1 MTVNYSHDNWPAF
14 HARWSEDR
22 QTPQP
27 LRRHLVGVAELAECF
42 ARDAQPED
50 VAFSVSARLAG
61 LLHDLGK
68 YRPEFQ
74 KYLGDG
80 DRGKRSAETDHAV
93 YGAAAAGEWDALA
106 VAYAIAGH
114 HAGLHDSDG
123 LQHMICGSKYQAQ
136 DRYPKLLEVADSPNE
151 LDGLFRSL
159 LGTAEDSPNELAR
172 MKFDDADEVDK
183 RRFEAFVRMLF
194 SILVDADRLDSE
206 KFEQQHRFGRDWTR
220 TTKTLDAAGL
230 LKRVDEERQRRA
242 AKRPDEELTRLR
254 NNVFASC
261 VASGEQQPQG
271 FYSLTVP
278 TGGAKTLSSM
288 AFALAHAQR
297 WELRR
302 VIVVI
307 PYLSIIEQNAG
318 IYRRVLGADQVLEHH
333 SAVEVVA
340 PKRTSASEDTGDLP
354 QVLDV
359 ERAME
364 NWDIPIV
371 VTTSVQFLET
381 LFAAA
386 TGRARKL
393 HNVARSVVIF
403 DEVQTLPTHLL
414 EPTLDMLR
422 TLQKH
427 FGVSF
432 LFCSATQPA
441 FRKSGNLKQGF
452 RDDELKPV
460 IADPSELFRKLQ
472 RVNYHIMPQDERW
485 NWERLA
491 QEMLAK
497 PQALAV
503 VNLRQHAF
511 DAYNAVKDSLT
522 RQGRGNEARD
532 AVFHLSSA
540 MCPAHRLDLLGLSKP
555 TRIQNNIKWRLD
567 NKLPCWVVST
577 QLIEAG
583 VDIDFP
589 VVFRAMGPLDS
600 IVQAAGRCNREGQ
613 LRDEH
618 GNLILGDVIV
628 FHPELPDCSTG
639 LPPGLYDKA
648 TKITP
653 SYLGDVE
660 RLATDASLFA
670 DYFNELFQI
679 TPTDRARRGE
689 KPIQEHR
696 ANFNFRT
703 VAERAKV
710 IDEPTIAVI
719 VPYGRAIKLVD
730 RIGTARRV
738 DRGVLRRLQR
748 YMVNLRIGK
757 HTLYQ
762 QLEDAGRLTNL
773 LPDLEL
779 KVIDADC
786 YDLQRGIVFKERS
799 PEDFIV

>member
-1 MTVNYSHDNWPAF
+1 MNNIHDNSTSF

-22 QTPQP
+22 QKAQP
-27 LRRHLVGVAELAECF
+27 LSQHLVGVAELAECF

-50 VAFSVSARLAG
+50 EAFSVSARLAG

-68 YRPEFQ
+68 YRTEFQ
-74 KYLGDG
+74 KYLSVG
-80 DRGKRSAETDHAV
+80 DRGKRSVETDHAV
-93 YGAAAAGEWDALA
+93 YGAAAAGEW
-106 VAYAIAGH
+106 AIAFAIGGH
-114 HAGLHDSDG
+114 HTGLHDWESLNKLVYG
-123 LQHMICGSKYQAQ
+123 QKYHAQ
-136 DRYPKLLEVADSPNE
+136 ERYPRLLEVADEPHE
-151 LDGLFRSL
+151 LTGRLRALLF
-159 LGTAEDSPNELAR
+159 TTEDSTVLSAR
-172 MKFDDADEVDK
+172 LNFDDDDLADK

-206 KFEQQHRFGRDWTR
+206 RFEQQHRLGRAWTR
-220 TTKTLDAAGL
+220 TTKALDAAGL
-230 LKRVDEERQRRA
+230 LNLLREERQRRA
-242 AKRPDEELTRLR
+242 AKRPDDELTRLR
-254 NNVFASC
+254 NSVFETC
-261 VASGEQQPQG
+261 VASGEQGPQG

-278 TGGAKTLSSM
+278 TGGGKTLSSM

-297 WELRR
+297 WDLRR
-302 VIVVI
+302 VFVVI

-318 IYRRVLGADQVLEHH
+318 IYRTVLGADQVLEHH
-333 SAVEVVA
+333 SSVEVVA
-340 PKRTSASEDTGDLP
+340 RKQASASEDSSDPP

-364 NWDIPIV
+364 NWDVPIV

-452 RDDELKPV
+452 REDELKPV
-460 IADPSELFRKLQ
+460 IADPGELFRQLQ
-472 RVNYHIMPQDERW
+472 RVNYDIRPQDERW

-522 RQGRGNEARD
+522 RQGRGDEASE

-540 MCPAHRLDLLGLSKP
+540 MCPAHRLDMLGLSKP
-555 TRIQNNIKWRLD
+555 TRIKNNIKWRLE

-613 LRDEH
+613 LRNEF
-618 GNLILGDVIV
+618 GNLILGNVIV
-628 FHPELPDCSTG
+628 FHPELPDGSTG

-653 SYLGDVE
+653 SYLGNVE
-660 RLATDASLFA
+660 RLATDVSVFA

-679 TPTDRARRGE
+679 TQTDRARRGE

-696 ANFNFRT
+696 ANLNFRT

-710 IDEPTIAVI
+710 IDEPTIAV
-719 VPYGRAIKLVD
+719 VVRYGQAIKLID
-730 RIGTARRV
+730 RIRKARRV
-738 DRGVLRRLQR
+738 DRGTLRRLQR
-748 YMVNLRIGK
+748 YMVNLRFGSN
-757 HTLYQ
+757 TLYQ
-762 QLEDAGRLTNL
+762 HLLDAGFLTDL
-773 LPDLEL
+773 HPDLNL
-779 KVIDADC
+779 KVVDSRC
-786 YDLQRGIVFKERS
+786 YDLQRGIVLKDRT
-799 PEDFIV
+799 PEDFFA